1 MKQIAFVLGSN
12 RQGSFNAQLMTVIKD
27 ELAGRADIVD
37 LDAQKLPR
45 MSQDLEWP
53 TPEAVADARKVIE
66 GADGLWIVSPQYNCS
81 YPGYVKDFVDW
92 MSRPVRQG
100 SAATVIK
107 DKKVTL
113 SGIGGRTA
121 TAEMRAQLGSLLS
134 FVGADVMGGAEA
146 TGEGF
151 SLAPAAWGSGVVE
164 LDDGQRAR
172 VRRQVSDF
180 LAFIA

>member
-1 MKQIAFVLGSN
+1 MKKIVFVLGSN
-12 RQGSFNAQLMTVIKD
+12 RQGSFNAQLMAAIQD
-27 ELAGRADIVD
+27 ELAGKAEVVD

-53 TPEAVADARKVIE
+53 TPEAVANARQAIE

-92 MSRPVRQG
+92 MSRPLKQG
-100 SAATVIK
+100 STATAIK
-107 DKKVTL
+107 GTKVTM

-121 TAEMRAQLGSLLS
+121 TAEMRAKLGSLLS
-134 FVGADVMGGAEA
+134 FVGADVMGGADA

-151 SLAPAAWGSGVVE
+151 SVAPAAWGTGVVE
-164 LDDGQRAR
+164 LDDEQRAR
-172 VRRQVSDF
+172 VRQQVSDF